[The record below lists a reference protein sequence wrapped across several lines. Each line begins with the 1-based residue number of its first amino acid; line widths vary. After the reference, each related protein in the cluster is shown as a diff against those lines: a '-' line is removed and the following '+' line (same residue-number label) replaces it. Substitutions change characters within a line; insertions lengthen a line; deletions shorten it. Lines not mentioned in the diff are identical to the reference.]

1 MCGPRRSTGGRHN
14 GQVSAPG
21 DLTRRRF
28 TTRAAAGVAVAG
40 AVSSPLLAGCG
51 ITGRPRGSSTGPLVY
66 WGGADPAGVAAHH
79 GYLTGLVGEF
89 TRTTGRPVT
98 LRVLPWQTLFT
109 ELTRGIVAG
118 DGPDVAEIRTGWS
131 VTLQATGGLAEV
143 NGEILAQLGGRK
155 RFLDAPWHTAG
166 AGGRPASSI
175 PVRSSVRV
183 LLYDRAVLAAAQLP
197 GPPDTW
203 AQLAYVAPVLAR
215 RVPHVLAWAGADLD
229 ALVADLTLLTRQAG
243 GELLAGENPHFVD
256 PPVPWALDLRLGL
269 ATAVYA
275 DPADAAVGDATAPAR
290 AVVAGRAAA
299 ALVESTALGMVRAA
313 PPGRRARLV
322 VAPTPT
328 RGHDPD
334 APHGLLLRSLT
345 GGTNLVVPRASARA
359 AAAWQL
365 VAHLTD
371 DVRQSRLDP
380 DTGTLPV
387 VSRAWTARTSP
398 TARMLFGIL
407 TLGSLP
413 TPATVHQ
420 PELRATLGGM
430 VHDLLAAGPGTIPS
444 PARQLA
450 ALKATQLTFDAL
462 P

>member
-1 MCGPRRSTGGRHN
+1 MG
-14 GQVSAPG
+14 APG

-28 TTRAAAGVAVAG
+28 SVRAAAGVAGAG
-40 AVSSPLLAGCG
+40 AAAAPLLAGCG
-51 ITGRPRGSSTGPLVY
+51 ITGRPRGSSAGPLVY
-66 WGGADPAGVAAHH
+66 WGGADPAGVAAHR
-79 GYLTGLVGEF
+79 GYLTGLLGEF
-89 TRTTGRPVT
+89 TRTTGRPVR

-109 ELTRGIVAG
+109 ELTRSIVAG

-131 VTLQATGGLAEV
+131 VTLQATGGLTEV
-143 NGEILAQLGGRK
+143 SGEVLQELGGRK

-215 RVPHVLAWAGADLD
+215 RVRHVLAWAGADLD
-229 ALVADLTLLTRQAG
+229 ALVADLTVLTRQAG

-256 PPVPWALDLRLGL
+256 PPVPWALNLRLGL
-269 ATAVYA
+269 ATRAYA
-275 DPADAAVGDATAPAR
+275 DPADAMVSDPAAPNR
-290 AVVAGRAAA
+290 AVIAGRAAM
-299 ALVESTALGMVRAA
+299 ALVESTALATVAA
-313 PPGRRARLV
+313 AAPGRRARLA
-322 VAPTPT
+322 VAPGPT

-345 GGTNLVVPRASARA
+345 GGTNLVVPRASPRA
-359 AAAWQL
+359 AGAWRL

-387 VSRAWTARTSP
+387 VSRAWTPRTSP

-430 VHDLLAAGPGTIPS
+430 VHDLLAAHPGTIPS
-444 PARQLA
+444 PAGQRA
-450 ALKATQLTFDAL
+450 ALKATQRIFDAL